1 MVPAPGRAPSAALI
15 VKQTL
20 QHTVTRQVQNECYQ
34 NVKETLSNR
43 LVEKTGL
50 WSAYHLKLEFLS
62 FY

>member
-20 QHTVTRQVQNECYQ
+20 PHTVTRQVQNECYQ

-50 WSAYHLKLEFLS
+50 
-62 FY
+62 